1 MMRLGPSAK
10 MMGAFVTRAT
20 TNKSTGLM
28 RHRGALA
35 VRFMTAAP
43 PGPKVR
49 CIIYL
54 SAVVVAVQVSIICLL
69 IARLFTVFLS
79 N

>member
-20 TNKSTGLM
+20 TNKSSGLM

-49 CIIYL
+49 RIIYW
-54 SAVVVAVQVSIICLL
+54 SAAVEAVRVICIVAC
-69 IARLFTVFLS
+69 
-79 N
+79 